1 MDTKMKKKN
10 MIDMDAINNERVE
23 TTKKRVA
30 HALKILHAVAS
41 KLPEEEDGYSKE
53 ELEDAVR
60 NVGKAMSLL
69 TVASEEMGF
78 ACSHFKWDDM
88 ILMDFEGVIA
98 KLGNALADV
107 IYKGCDDAYEG
118 CSFELKSW
126 VEEAHA
132 QLAKVLGTLVNWF
145 NEDVRLEDV

>member
-1 MDTKMKKKN
+1 MNSKKTN
-10 MIDMDAINNERVE
+10 VIDMDAVNNERVE

-41 KLPEEEDGYSKE
+41 KLPEEDVDCDEAVLK
-53 ELEDAVR
+53 DAVK

-98 KLGNALADV
+98 KLGNALAIV
-107 IYKGCDDAYEG
+107 IYEGCDDADEG
-118 CSFELKSW
+118 CSFEFKSW

-132 QLAKVLGTLVNWF
+132 QLAKVLGMLVNWF
-145 NEDVRLEDV
+145 NEDVRLEDI

>member
-1 MDTKMKKKN
+1 MNCKKTN
-10 MIDMDAINNERVE
+10 VIDMDAVNNERVE

-30 HALKILHAVAS
+30 HVLKILRAVAS
-41 KLPEEEDGYSKE
+41 KLPEDDNDCDGAVLK
-53 ELEDAVR
+53 DAVK

-88 ILMDFEGVIA
+88 ILMDFESVIA

-107 IYKGCDDAYEG
+107 IYTGRDDEDEG
-118 CSFELKSW
+118 CSFEFKSW

-132 QLAKVLGTLVNWF
+132 QLAKVLGMLVNWF
-145 NEDVRLEDV
+145 NEDVRLEDI

>member
-1 MDTKMKKKN
+1 MNSKKTN
-10 MIDMDAINNERVE
+10 VIDMDAVNNERVE

-41 KLPEEEDGYSKE
+41 KLPEEDVDCDEAVLK
-53 ELEDAVR
+53 DAVK

-107 IYKGCDDAYEG
+107 IYEGCDDADEG
-118 CSFELKSW
+118 CSFEFKSW

-132 QLAKVLGTLVNWF
+132 QLAKVLGMLVNWF

>member
-1 MDTKMKKKN
+1 MNGKKTN
-10 MIDMDAINNERVE
+10 VIDMDAVNNERVE

-41 KLPEEEDGYSKE
+41 KLPEEDGGCDEVALK
-53 ELEDAVR
+53 DAVK

-88 ILMDFEGVIA
+88 ILMDFDGVIA

-107 IYKGCDDAYEG
+107 IYEGCDDEDES
-118 CSFELKSW
+118 CSFEFKSW

>member
-1 MDTKMKKKN
+1 MNGKKTN
-10 MIDMDAINNERVE
+10 VIDMDAVNNERVE

-30 HALKILHAVAS
+30 HALKILNAVAS
-41 KLPEEEDGYSKE
+41 KLPEEDGGCDEVALK
-53 ELEDAVR
+53 DAVK

-88 ILMDFEGVIA
+88 ILMDFDGVIA

-107 IYKGCDDAYEG
+107 IYEGCDDEDES
-118 CSFELKSW
+118 CSFEFKSW

>member
-1 MDTKMKKKN
+1 MNSKKTN
-10 MIDMDAINNERVE
+10 VIDMDAVNNERVE

-41 KLPEEEDGYSKE
+41 KLPEEDVDCDEAVLK
-53 ELEDAVR
+53 DAVK

-107 IYKGCDDAYEG
+107 IYECCDDADEG
-118 CSFELKSW
+118 CSFEFKSW

-132 QLAKVLGTLVNWF
+132 QLAKVLGMLVNWF
-145 NEDVRLEDV
+145 NEDVRLEDI